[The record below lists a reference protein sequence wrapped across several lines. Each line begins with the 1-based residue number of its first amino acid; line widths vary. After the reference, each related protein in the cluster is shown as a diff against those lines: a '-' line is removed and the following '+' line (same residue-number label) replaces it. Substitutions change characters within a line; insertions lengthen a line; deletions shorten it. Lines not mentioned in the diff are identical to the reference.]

1 MFDSSTQKVH
11 FSDDRS
17 FKQLTNYFI
26 SWYHGK
32 ITRRQAEEALLQI
45 QHEGAFLVR
54 ESESTPGLCQND
66 CYCDCLFHFVLMPMV
81 ETIQKVEGTY
91 GIQDYFTTLI
101 CQFFY
106 ISTVMHI
113 D

>member
-17 FKQLTNYFI
+17 IKQLTNDFI

-32 ITRRQAEEALLQI
+32 ITRKQAEEALLQI
-45 QHEGAFLVR
+45 QHEGAFVVR
-54 ESESTPGLCQND
+54 ESESTPGLCQNND
-66 CYCDCLFHFVLMPMV
+66 CYCDCLLYFLLIPMV
-81 ETIQKVEGTY
+81 ETIQKFDLS
-91 GIQDYFTTLI
+91 IFFT
-101 CQFFY
+101 Q
-106 ISTVMHI
+106 VMHI